1 MNIYVTHKSN
11 VLVNEDGSYS
21 LQDTDDIGLVGKTHV
36 VPMVMP
42 HPESGEPIQGLLART
57 EVFWEN
63 KRYPAPHLEDSN
75 DLFWTSTDEESE
87 DGEEDDSEDSEE
99 A

>member
-11 VLVNEDGSYS
+11 VLVNDDGGYR
-21 LQDTDDIGLVGKTHV
+21 LQDETDIGLIGKTHV
-36 VPMVMP
+36 LPMVMP
-42 HPESGEPIQGLLART
+42 HPESGEPIQGLLSRT

-63 KRYPAPHLEDSN
+63 KRYPAPHLEDAN
-75 DLFWTSTDEESE
+75 DLFWVSTDEDDDESTDSEESE
-87 DGEEDDSEDSEE
+87 DEE